1 MRQMTKEERTV
12 IEAEVRMILQFSVSS
27 EYVRYIL
34 EEKDNDYEDEYIGH
48 TFMDD
53 VIEDVMCASAW
64 DDEGYYNEDD
74 IRLAIGRTLMDR
86 LGIEV

>member
-1 MRQMTKEERTV
+1 MRQMTKEERKV

-53 VIEDVMCASAW
+53 VIEDVMCSSAW